1 MYVAYPQ
8 KTRAGIGFFLA
19 KGPFKA
25 FVWFLVLVALN
36 GILINAHHPLASAS
50 DQVPAVETPLPIS
63 LEKTI
68 VHALRYNP
76 GLFDQKNALASARL
90 SLDATRTDFEIQIVP
105 AGSAGISGG
114 DGLNEHGVYS
124 AGIAV
129 SRNFPS
135 GTQVTVS
142 PQTGKYDSD
151 DGSVFANSVGIELTQ
166 PLLRGLNRE
175 YNLSGVMGAECGVR
189 SARRRYFLSQ
199 VDVVVQSVA
208 AFYNNLLQRQLV
220 RNRRQSV
227 GRLEAFTRSAKIKR
241 EIGLATAEDEYR
253 ATQKLKQARDD
264 LVASEQALKK
274 AEDTLKQILGWP
286 MSRPI
291 SVQGDLDFQKA
302 ALNEAQTVATA
313 LEMRVE
319 IDQARDA
326 LTEQHRLSRDAAHR
340 LLPDLDI
347 SLYCAV
353 NGESSSF
360 ASAAAMDDT
369 RWGISLSTSTDLFRH
384 KEKAAYRK
392 SLLAVE
398 DAKRNLATLR
408 DDIVRQVRETIRNL
422 NESAARIELQQS
434 RSRDAERQLEIS
446 RFKFKY
452 GMANNFDL
460 IEAEAVYSAAQTNV
474 NNAKV
479 QYLVGLYRLRAA
491 MGTLLPSPE
500 QDQ

>member
-1 MYVAYPQ
+1 MCAQYIQKILDRTSYV
-8 KTRAGIGFFLA
+8 FA
-19 KGPFKA
+19 KVALKA
-25 FVWFLVLVALN
+25 FVWFCVYFVLN
-36 GILINAHHPLASAS
+36 GISVNS
-50 DQVPAVETPLPIS
+50 DNSIVFAFQQIPSSEKTEPIS
-63 LEKTI
+63 LEQTI

-76 GLFDQKNALASARL
+76 GLFDQKNVLASARL
-90 SLDATRTDFEIQIVP
+90 SLDATRTDFKIQIVP
-105 AGSAGISGG
+105 AGNAGISGG

-129 SRNFPS
+129 SRDFPS
-135 GTQVTVS
+135 GTQVAVS
-142 PQTGKYDSD
+142 PQIGKYDSD

-175 YNLSGVMGAECGVR
+175 YNLSGVMGAEYSVR

-220 RNRRQSV
+220 QNRRQSV

-241 EIGLATAEDEYR
+241 EIGLATTEDEYR

-274 AEDTLKQILGWP
+274 AEDTLRQILGWP

-291 SVQGDLDFQKA
+291 SVQGDLAFQEA
-302 ALNEAQTVATA
+302 AIDEAQTVATA
-313 LEMRVE
+313 LERRVE

-326 LTEQHRLSRDAAHR
+326 LSEQQRLSRDAAHR

-347 SLYCAV
+347 SLYYEV

-360 ASAAAMDDT
+360 ASATALDDT
-369 RWGISLSTSTDLFRH
+369 RWGISLSTSADLFRH

-398 DAKRNLATLR
+398 DAKRSLATLR

-422 NESAARIELQQS
+422 NEFAARIELQQS

-460 IEAEAVYSAAQTNV
+460 IEAEAVYSTAQTNV
-474 NNAKV
+474 DNAKV

-491 MGTLLPSPE
+491 MGTLLPSLE